1 MTWEF
6 KTLRERILDWCCSF
20 WGFYVGLCP
29 HSSTVSVLGV
39 ASWQYLTLTRNVRS
53 DCKLVQP
60 TLYQNRTLIDTK
72 LEIIV
77 L

>member
-29 HSSTVSVLGV
+29 HSSTVSVLGGRFM
-39 ASWQYLTLTRNVRS
+39 AIFDIN
-53 DCKLVQP
+53 
-60 TLYQNRTLIDTK
+60 
-72 LEIIV
+72 
-77 L
+77 